1 MCINIK
7 DIILKNVNK
16 KSQDIFVVVNFT
28 LNNFAK
34 LLIKYKQFV
43 FADYDDMPVPCAG
56 CLSSF
61 NTGLNENIYI
71 FNH

>member
-28 LNNFAK
+28 LNNLAK
-34 LLIKYKQFV
+34 MKYCFKDVKTIKPKYFMNIKYKQ
-43 FADYDDMPVPCAG
+43 YK
-56 CLSSF
+56 
-61 NTGLNENIYI
+61 
-71 FNH
+71 